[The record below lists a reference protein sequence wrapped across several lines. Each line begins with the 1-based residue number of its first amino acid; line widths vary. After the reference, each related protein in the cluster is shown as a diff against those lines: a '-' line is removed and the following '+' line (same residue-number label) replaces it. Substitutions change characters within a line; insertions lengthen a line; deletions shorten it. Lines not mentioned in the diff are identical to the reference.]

1 MLVRGRKRQRLSGGS
16 FRNLGRQPKLR
27 ELPKGEFVD
36 PGIRVID
43 ERPPIKQR
51 PLSSQAKELLEGYQR
66 RVAFWWAVR
75 TMKTPVEWAGNVHLD
90 VKKRRAY
97 EILDELEKYVS
108 PQEWFEAKAWE
119 AFQRGQIGPG
129 RGTLTSGLADAF
141 FTALAGGPDH
151 LKALRDSFGAR
162 SRINLRDVLE
172 EWHDLECEVIDYLV
186 HSRLLWRD

>member
-1 MLVRGRKRQRLSGGS
+1 MLVRGGKRQRLSGGS
-16 FRNLGRQPKLR
+16 FRNLGRQPKVR
-27 ELPKGEFVD
+27 ELPKGDFVD

-51 PLSSQAKELLEGYQR
+51 QLSSMAEDLLEQYQR

-75 TMKTPVEWAGNVHLD
+75 ALRTPVEWAGMIHLN

-97 EILDELEKYVS
+97 EILEEIGKYGA

-119 AFQRGQIGPG
+119 GFQRGEIGPG

-141 FTALAGGPDH
+141 FIALAGGPDQ
-151 LKALRDSFGAR
+151 LKELRDSFGAR

-172 EWHDLECEVIDYLV
+172 GWRDLECEVIDYLV
-186 HSRLLWRD
+186 HSRLLWRE